1 MKRRSFLSAASLGA
15 LGAAASHAPA
25 AFAQAAQ
32 PFPNKPVRIIVPATA
47 GSSDVFARA
56 MAPRLAKL
64 LGQPV
69 IVEQKPG
76 AGTNLGNDYVAKSA
90 PDGHTILINGLPLVA
105 NRFLYSKL
113 PYDTERDLAP
123 VIQVA
128 DIANVITVHPSLGV
142 SDLRGLIA
150 LAKAEPGKLNYGTP
164 GAGSSGHLSAE
175 MLQLKAGVRFT
186 HVPYQGNAQATN
198 DHLGGTLQIGF
209 VNMPVG
215 LQFVR
220 TGKLRAVAV
229 TSARRFDQLP
239 EVPTV
244 NEALGLSDYE
254 LTGWFGLMV
263 QSKTPPDIIARLE
276 ADIGA
281 VLKDPSYIEVLR
293 AAGADV
299 IGGSSA
305 DFAKRMKLESDR
317 LGDLI
322 RRSGAKAD

>member
-1 MKRRSFLSAASLGA
+1 MKRRAFLSATSLGA
-15 LGAAASHAPA
+15 LATSLPQASTVL
-25 AFAQAAQ
+25 AQTTQ
-32 PFPNKPVRIIVPATA
+32 PFPSKPVRIIVPATA

-105 NRFLYSKL
+105 NRYLYSKL
-113 PYDTERDLAP
+113 PYETERDLAP

-128 DIANVITVHPSLGV
+128 EIANVITVHPSLGV
-142 SDLRGLIA
+142 NDLRGLIA
-150 LAKAEPGKLNYGTP
+150 LAKSDPGKLNYGTP

-229 TSARRFDQLP
+229 TSMKRFDQLP
-239 EVPTV
+239 DVPTV
-244 NEALGLSDYE
+244 NEALGMTDYE

-263 QSKTPPDIIARLE
+263 QSKTPPEIIARLE
-276 ADIGA
+276 ADVGA

-299 IGGSSA
+299 IGGTRA
-305 DFAKRMKLESDR
+305 DFARRMQVESER